1 MNIFTKTAA
10 LVRHYGE
17 NLEMEAILQ
26 NMTLYNSLMYTVG
39 LLMATALFLL
49 ASAGKPFIV
58 SLIAIPLTFVLLLVK
73 SNLPQRHTD
82 VRSPQPEKIAS
93 PRQNHTDHIIAFL
106 PSLVL
111 QAGFICS
118 GIVALLM
125 PIVASLMPTWHT
137 VMSVIYGAVFGALA
151 VVWKSIC
158 EPQHKST
165 AQIAIITIGLKCWI
179 VALLMPTWAT
189 PYAVY
194 TTLMLIYGAALA
206 VVRKSKCEPKLKSTV
221 QIALITIASFF
232 TCIFLAYLPITL
244 KLLSI
249 VPIPTSLLVCIIAL
263 ASWLGVTITSYLKP
277 SQERPQYT
285 KLLTYFLGIM
295 ALTAFCHFFGLLS
308 SWAYTI
314 ILVSPAFFWAVVY
327 ILALSTLMD
336 CVIMLM
342 PQRLL
347 QPARIFGAIIF
358 ITTIILSSY
367 GFAYVLSSSSLLIQL
382 LCQLP
387 TLPSLAL
394 NIELFLFLVITT
406 ILEQRLVDIWEKLWL
421 MDTMIDENKQIKN
434 LHFNFLYCLIAHT
447 GGLVFRV
454 ADLMGAFTDPYQYI
468 QNIWAHA
475 KFLAIRTWH
484 FFYLQVVNRISSLI
498 SDDKTVQAYA
508 LYTDKWTFN
517 NTGPTPTI
525 QVHTISANY
534 FEKIKAW
541 ECADTVQQCKAP
553 EDSSNV
559 LPLFPSVPQKS

>member
-1 MNIFTKTAA
+1 MNIFTRTAA
-10 LVRHYGE
+10 LVKHYGE
-17 NLEMEAILQ
+17 DLEIEQRMEAMLQ
-26 NMTLYNSLMYTVG
+26 NNMILYSIVLYRVG
-39 LLMATALFLL
+39 LLIATALFLL

-93 PRQNHTDHIIAFL
+93 PQQNHTDNIIAFL

-111 QAGFICS
+111 RAGFICS
-118 GIVALLM
+118 G
-125 PIVASLMPTWHT
+125 
-137 VMSVIYGAVFGALA
+137 
-151 VVWKSIC
+151 
-158 EPQHKST
+158 
-165 AQIAIITIGLKCWI
+165 I

-194 TTLMLIYGAALA
+194 TTLMLVYGAALA
-206 VVRKSKCEPKLKSTV
+206 VVRKSKCEPQHRSTA
-221 QIALITIASFF
+221 QIAIITTASLF
-232 TCIFLAYLPITL
+232 TCLFLAYLPITV

-277 SQERPQYT
+277 SQERPQHT
-285 KLLTYFLGIM
+285 KLLTHFLGIM
-295 ALTAFCHFFGLLS
+295 TLTAFCNFFGLLS
-308 SWAYTI
+308 SRAYSI
-314 ILVSPAFFWAVVY
+314 ILFSPAFFWAVVY

-347 QPARIFGAIIF
+347 QPARVFRR
-358 ITTIILSSY
+358 ITVITVITLSVFHPPY
-367 GFAYVLSSSSLLIQL
+367 GVAYAFSSNSSLLIQL
-382 LCQLP
+382 FQLSTLP
-387 TLPSLAL
+387 TLAL
-394 NIELFLFLVITT
+394 NTGLFLFLVFTT
-406 ILEQRLVDIWEKLWL
+406 ILEQRLVDIWENLWL

-454 ADLMGAFTDPYQYI
+454 ADLMCAFTDPYQYI